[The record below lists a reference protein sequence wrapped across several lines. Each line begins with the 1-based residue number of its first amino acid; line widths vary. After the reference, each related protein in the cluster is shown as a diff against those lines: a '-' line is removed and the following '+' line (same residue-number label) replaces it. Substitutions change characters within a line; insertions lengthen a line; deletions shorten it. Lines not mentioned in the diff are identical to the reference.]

1 MTTPKTA
8 VSILNE
14 MMVKKRIIP
23 AFDLIDT
30 DSVNL
35 TTQFTYQVS
44 CDGLIATGSA
54 RTKKEA
60 KQESAKE
67 MLEKIAIR
75 DAQLKEKALKR
86 PLVPEHSRENAVE
99 NKKLR
104 VAPGQNYIGPLIQ
117 LCSKKFVE
125 LPLYKIDETG
135 PAHMKTFSVT
145 CSVSTLTAYGYGK
158 TKKQAKN
165 EAAFKMWEMIH
176 EQISAEPQN
185 IGIKKELKF
194 SLIKNTE
201 ELSPD
206 NQVVQVNSTNGQ
218 FAKKIKTQDENTIPD
233 SSTVKIDKTV
243 EAKTSESISSHNETV
258 ASASLSHEN
267 ASSSDEKTT
276 NEKIVSD
283 DVKVHNT
290 PATKIKPVSSNTEN
304 ETDAPTSNEK
314 EVTAENVKV
323 QNPLATKLQNTANS
337 PLLKFMQKKANSNKL
352 LITDGH
358 FKKCFEDEIRQP
370 VLQQAVNLMKEINS
384 ANEMTEKFFSEVR
397 QNFIELLKPLKLIYK
412 SKKLETKSSKF
423 IIFVEISTNPDI
435 NEIGIAD
442 TLHQAEI
449 MGIKQIL
456 ELLIKML

>member
-1 MTTPKTA
+1 MTTTKTP

-23 AFDLIDT
+23 AFDLLGTESI
-30 DSVNL
+30 NL
-35 TTQFTYQVS
+35 TTRFTYQVS

-67 MLEKIAIR
+67 MLEKIATR

-86 PLVPEHSRENAVE
+86 PLVTEQSRENVVE
-99 NKKLR
+99 PKKSR
-104 VAPGQNYIGPLIQ
+104 VAPGQNFIGPLIQ
-117 LCSKKFVE
+117 LCSKKFME
-125 LPLYKIDETG
+125 LPQYKIDETG

-158 TKKQAKN
+158 TKKQARN
-165 EAAFKMWEMIH
+165 EAAFKMWEMIQ
-176 EQISAEPQN
+176 EQISADPQN
-185 IGIKKELKF
+185 NDIKKELQS
-194 SLIKNTE
+194 SLIKNSK
-201 ELSPD
+201 ELPPD
-206 NQVVQVNSTNGQ
+206 NEIVQINSTNGQ
-218 FAKKIKTQDENTIPD
+218 FANKLKTQDENTIPD
-233 SSTVKIDKTV
+233 SSTVKIDKIL
-243 EAKTSESISSHNETV
+243 EAKNETTSTHD
-258 ASASLSHEN
+258 APLSHEN

-276 NEKIVSD
+276 NEKTVSD
-283 DVKVHNT
+283 GAVKVH
-290 PATKIKPVSSNTEN
+290 
-304 ETDAPTSNEK
+304 
-314 EVTAENVKV
+314 
-323 QNPLATKLQNTANS
+323 NPLATKIKSSIKENETDSPTSNETEVTTENVKVHNPLSTKLQNPQNS
-337 PLLKFMQKKANSNKL
+337 PLLKFMQMKADSNKL

-370 VLQQAVNLMKEINS
+370 ILQQVVNLMKEINS
-384 ANEMTEKFFSEVR
+384 AQEITEKFFSEVR
-397 QNFIELLKPLKLIYK
+397 TNFIELLKPLKLIYK

-423 IIFVEISTNPDI
+423 IMFVEISTNPDI

-456 ELLIKML
+456 QLLIKML